1 MTNKEIRT
9 MKKIEFIDQ
18 EIKILKEVV
27 TLAIANGNR
36 STPLAYDP
44 SPAEYSILCD
54 ICNKLYKEITQ

>member
-1 MTNKEIRT
+1 

-18 EIKILKEVV
+18 EIKVLKEVV